1 VVAHIEMPEEPDKP
15 DKVASVDKNP
25 PDRAPKPRPRPPA
38 RVVKAAPRPRP
49 EPEPAPSRSERSD
62 SRSSSDGKAEVARA
76 EPPPEPARSKPAEP
90 AKAKPAEPAPAET
103 AARPEPPAASRPG
116 TIDVAATRAAARTQI
131 GPVQQCYERAR
142 MDDPSLTGTVQARI
156 TIAPDGS
163 VSKVETASSTLGAP
177 AVENC
182 IRQAIA
188 RWRLPRPSGGVA
200 AALTYPLVFQ

>member
-1 VVAHIEMPEEPDKP
+1 MLRALRRAVERELTLPVTADGPMIGVKPLFSGRSLGEGENATFDVVFASPDGASLARNGLRYELLKVETKYQWYRRDGTWDFEP
-15 DKVASVDKNP
+15 
-25 PDRAPKPRPRPPA
+25 
-38 RVVKAAPRPRP
+38 VKSTRRIA
-49 EPEPAPSRSERSD
+49 D
-62 SRSSSDGKAEVARA
+62 
-76 EPPPEPARSKPAEP
+76 
-90 AKAKPAEPAPAET
+90 
-103 AARPEPPAASRPG
+103 G

-156 TIAPDGS
+156 TIGPDGT
-163 VSKVETASSTLGAP
+163 VSKVDIASSTLGAP
-177 AVENC
+177 SVESC